1 MNTIQEIP
9 KGDLQHF
16 KERVTRWIHVD
27 KQIEEKMKE
36 VRELKKV
43 RDKELQPLITNFMVN
58 NNVSDL
64 NTENGKLRCQER
76 KTKKG
81 LNKHNIRDNLSQ
93 FLAEQDKLDEAVNKI
108 MNEREIIIKHVISI
122 IIRLVII
129 TPIIMSLSIKLKHS
143 LMI

>member
-1 MNTIQEIP
+1 MFMNSIQEIP
-9 KGDLQHF
+9 KEEIQYF
-16 KERVTRWIHVD
+16 KEKVTRWLLVD
-27 KQIEEKMKE
+27 KQIDDLMKQI
-36 VRELKKV
+36 RDLKKV
-43 RDKELQPLITNFMVN
+43 RDKELQPQITNFMVN

-108 MNEREIIIKHVISI
+108 MNEREIIIKHVIKK
-122 IIRLVII
+122 V
-129 TPIIMSLSIKLKHS
+129 K
-143 LMI
+143 

>member
-1 MNTIQEIP
+1 MFMNSVQEIP
-9 KGDLQHF
+9 KEEIQYF
-16 KERVTRWIHVD
+16 KEKVTRWLLVD
-27 KQIEEKMKE
+27 KQIDDLMKQI
-36 VRELKKV
+36 RDLKKV
-43 RDKELQPLITNFMVN
+43 RDKELQPQITNFMVN

-108 MNEREIIIKHVISI
+108 MNEREIIIKHVIKK
-122 IIRLVII
+122 V
-129 TPIIMSLSIKLKHS
+129 K
-143 LMI
+143 

>member
-1 MNTIQEIP
+1 M
-9 KGDLQHF
+9 
-16 KERVTRWIHVD
+16 
-27 KQIEEKMKE
+27 KQ
-36 VRELKKV
+36 VRDLKKV

-108 MNEREIIIKHVISI
+108 MNEREIIVKHVIKK
-122 IIRLVII
+122 V
-129 TPIIMSLSIKLKHS
+129 K
-143 LMI
+143 